1 MPAPAQQRSTN
12 STHFADLSPAQAQ
25 FLAALAQG
33 LSISS
38 AAESAGV
45 HRTTTYNWYNTSPE
59 FAAAFNEAREA
70 YADKTRA
77 ETEDLTALALKTL
90 RDLMEDPNASPSVR
104 LKAALAVLKRHG
116 MAVQAAAPPNAEP
129 QLMQE
134 LLNIGKGLDIPPEP
148 GTPPRNASCP
158 CGSGLKYKR
167 CCGVEAPPHVAQQA
181 A

>member
-25 FLAALAQG
+25 FLAALSQG
-33 LSISS
+33 LTISA

-70 YADKTRA
+70 HADKTRT

-90 RDLMEDPNASPSVR
+90 RELMEDPKASPSIR

-116 MAVQAAAPPNAEP
+116 MAFQAAAPPNAEQ

-134 LLNIGKGLDIPPEP
+134 LLQ
-148 GTPPRNASCP
+148 TAR
-158 CGSGLKYKR
+158 
-167 CCGVEAPPHVAQQA
+167 
-181 A
+181 